1 MIIKLEDLSHEDLVE
16 MGKRSIVQITKLIE
30 EKQKLEKQI
39 SKLVD
44 ENKRL
49 RDAMRKT
56 IETGDSQHIRELLR
70 P

>member
-16 MGKRSIVQITKLIE
+16 MGKRSIVQITKLVE

-44 ENKRL
+44 EN
-49 RDAMRKT
+49 
-56 IETGDSQHIRELLR
+56 RELKEKLNESER
-70 P
+70 S